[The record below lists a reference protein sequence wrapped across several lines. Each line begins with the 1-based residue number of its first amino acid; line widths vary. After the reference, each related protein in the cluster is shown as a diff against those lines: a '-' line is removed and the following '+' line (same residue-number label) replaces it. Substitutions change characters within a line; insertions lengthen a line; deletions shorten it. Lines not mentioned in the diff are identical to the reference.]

1 MHKDI
6 IKVNNVDIIK
16 PVGEICVV
24 YFSSISNNTHK
35 FIQKLGFTNFRIP
48 TEIDQTIS
56 VNQDY
61 VLFSPTYSGGGEFTS
76 GAVPKQ
82 VINFLNNKENRESCR
97 GVIASGNTNFGDTFA
112 IAGPILSKKLNVP
125 LLYQFELLG
134 TTKDV
139 EQIQKILIN
148 FWNQEPEKE
157 RIN

>member
-6 IKVNNVDIIK
+6 IKINNADIIK
-16 PVGEICVV
+16 PIGEICVV
-24 YFSSISNNTHK
+24 YFSSTSNNTHK

-82 VINFLNNKENRESCR
+82 VINFLNKKENRESCR

-148 FWNQEPEKE
+148 FWNQEPEKK